1 MRKRVAQARRGVQLS
16 RAFLDMGF
24 STAIAYPVSFAFSVL
39 QPMVPVVTFF
49 FVAQL
54 VSSGRSVGGDY
65 YSFVVIGYLVIH
77 ALGAALGG
85 FTHEM
90 QTAVQQGRFE
100 MLLVEPVRWSLLPFG
115 LAQWPVVSR
124 VVTVS
129 MAVGMGLILG
139 ARFEVSGVPI
149 ALLLF
154 VLGLGTSLAI
164 GVVSGAVGVLTK
176 RSNPV
181 LTVYTMIAGVL
192 SGVAFPIEL
201 LPGPVRFFSWL
212 IPHTYV
218 ITAIRRVLLVDG
230 AGVPGPTVSQAL
242 VALALFN
249 VVMFPLALYVYRRI
263 MEIGRETGVL
273 SGY

>member
-1 MRKRVAQARRGVQLS
+1 
-16 RAFLDMGF
+16 MGF
-24 STAIAYPVSFAFSVL
+24 STAIAYPVSFAFSVI

-54 VSSGRSVGGDY
+54 VSSGPSVGGDY

-77 ALGAALGG
+77 MLGAALGG

-115 LAQWPVVSR
+115 LAQWPIVSR
-124 VVTVS
+124 IFNVS
-129 MAVGMGLILG
+129 VAVALSLFLG
-139 ARFEVSGVPI
+139 ARFHSSGIPL
-149 ALLLF
+149 ALLLLT
-154 VLGLGTSLAI
+154 LGLGTSLGI

-181 LTVYTMIAGVL
+181 LTVYTLIAGVL

-201 LPGPVRFFSWL
+201 LPGPVRLLSWL

-230 AGVPGPTVSQAL
+230 GGVPGPTVSQAL
-242 VALALFN
+242 VALTLFN
-249 VVMFPLALYVYRRI
+249 IVMFPLSLYVYRRV